1 MPYLPTSQEYLEQSA
16 LLLHAYPD
24 TTRITTKYS
33 YPTSKKSST
42 AQPTSA
48 QPNPSAPDASTTPTQ
63 KQTQTQT
70 QSQSQSQTTA
80 TLTLKTFHPT
90 SGICLKYRTNK
101 AAEIGRLI
109 AGLGKLASGAP
120 DAETAVAAVTG
131 ADAAAAAA
139 SSVGMAGDAEMV
151 DASAHAATPGLGTVA
166 GGKGSS
172 GNGGGKS
179 KKKTKGKK

>member
-16 LLLHAYPD
+16 LLLQAYPD

-33 YPTSKKSST
+33 YPRPKKSS
-42 AQPTSA
+42 AQPTSTKPKPA
-48 QPNPSAPDASTTPTQ
+48 TTDASTPSTQ
-63 KQTQTQT
+63 ARA
-70 QSQSQSQTTA
+70 QSQSQSQTSTPS

-101 AAEIGRLI
+101 AAEVGRLI

-120 DAETAVAAVTG
+120 VVERIA
-131 ADAAAAAA
+131 ADA
-139 SSVGMAGDAEMV
+139 GMTGDTEMV
-151 DASAHAATPGLGTVA
+151 DAPPPTSAPASAATSGPGAGAGA

-172 GNGGGKS
+172 SGGGGGGKS
-179 KKKTKGKK
+179 KKKGKGKK

>member
-33 YPTSKKSST
+33 YPTSKKSSA

-48 QPNPSAPDASTTPTQ
+48 QSKPSAPGASTTPTQ
-63 KQTQTQT
+63 KQT
-70 QSQSQSQTTA
+70 QSQSQTTA
-80 TLTLKTFHPT
+80 TLTLKTFHPA

-120 DAETAVAAVTG
+120 DTETAVAAVTG
-131 ADAAAAAA
+131 ADAAAA

-151 DASAHAATPGLGTVA
+151 DASAHAATLGP
-166 GGKGSS
+166 